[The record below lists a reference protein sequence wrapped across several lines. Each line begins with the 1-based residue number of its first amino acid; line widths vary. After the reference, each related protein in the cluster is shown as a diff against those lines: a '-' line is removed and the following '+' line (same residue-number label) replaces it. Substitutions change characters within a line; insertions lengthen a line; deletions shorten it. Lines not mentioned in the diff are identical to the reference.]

1 MVQTD
6 ASVNSGSAPSSK
18 WRFGWRHYFII
29 CIGIW
34 IVEEY
39 IAYNFGWCLW
49 PRLPKVAAA
58 IGTILGGVSSV
69 LLPILADIFG
79 KKEEIREIF
88 LRKDGESFW
97 PAFFRCLKLLYN
109 SYVKNNVI
117 IAGILVIGFAVC
129 VPAYA
134 ANIGLCQKLSAFL
147 FPPEKLTEPFTDPP
161 AAVEQVDPEPEATIF
176 TAEPTPYSSPSEE
189 ADESDTPESI
199 EDGHSRETGV
209 QLIFLKNESFEAC
222 ATQTSSIF
230 FLNMINMPFIEI
242 WYRKPRHVSAML
254 KMVGFSYRILRLFPI
269 MWLIWKLNHR
279 RPPAPPQPH
288 PCGCRCTESRSAQYS
303 RW

>member
-1 MVQTD
+1 MGQTD

-18 WRFGWRHYFII
+18 WRFEWRHYFIV
-29 CIGIW
+29 CIVLW
-34 IVEEY
+34 IVQEY
-39 IAYNFGWCLW
+39 IAYNFGWQLW
-49 PRLPKVAAA
+49 PYLPNLLSVAGVIA
-58 IGTILGGVSSV
+58 IFTKILSMSS
-69 LLPILADIFG
+69 G
-79 KKEEIREIF
+79 KKESKEDVFR
-88 LRKDGESFW
+88 RKDGEPFW
-97 PAFFRCLKLLYN
+97 PAFFNLLRWFFDKYI
-109 SYVKNNVI
+109 KNNVL
-117 IAGILVIGFAVC
+117 IAGVVVLVLAVC

-134 ANIGLCQKLSAFL
+134 AHAGWLQKVWAIA
-147 FPPEKLTEPFTDPP
+147 FPPDKLIDPP

-199 EDGHSRETGV
+199 EDGHSRETDV

-279 RPPAPPQPH
+279 RPPAPAQPH
-288 PCGCRCTESRSAQYS
+288 PCGCRCTASRSARYS